1 MIRGHRLQEIVDA
14 GLAPPA
20 VTNSNIYAQEV
31 SMTAIWDRHPFRP
44 DKWLRCKTCG
54 LPEIVRW
61 HR

>member
-1 MIRGHRLQEIVDA
+1 
-14 GLAPPA
+14 
-20 VTNSNIYAQEV
+20 
-31 SMTAIWDRHPFRP
+31 MTAIWERHTFRP